1 MKRVLI
7 VDDSATTRA
16 LIVSTVE
23 EMDGYET
30 IEAPSGFEALKRLP
44 QQPLDLIVT
53 DINMPDI
60 NGLEIVHF
68 VKHHPQYQSIPMIIV
83 STESSEEDVR
93 KGLSLGAA
101 AYVKK
106 PFEPEFLRST
116 IRQVVKA

>member
-23 EMDGYET
+23 QMDGYET

-93 KGLSLGAA
+93 KALSLGAA